1 MKRLLFIALI
11 FTFSSRLFAQHDHS
25 MHNMQKDTM
34 QKDSMPAMHHMNMHD
49 HKEMAMSSAYSL
61 SLPMNRNGSGT
72 SWLPDNAP
80 MYGYMLHKKEWMFMF
95 HGNVFVRYN
104 SQDIFKSG
112 SRGDS
117 KFDAPN
123 WFMAMGQRKVGKNG
137 LFHFSTMFSL
147 DALTVGGY
155 GYPLLF
161 QTGETWKDK
170 PLVDR
175 QHPHDLFAELSVGYT
190 QRISKD
196 IDITGYFGYP
206 GEPALSATTFMHR
219 PSSLSNPDAPLGHH
233 WQDATHITFGVATL
247 GVRYKNWKLEGSSF
261 TGREPDENRYDFD
274 KMKFDSW
281 SGRLSFNPSAS
292 WSLQASHAFIKS
304 PESLHPEEDIH
315 RTTASAIYA
324 KRIAKDKLLNA
335 AAVWGY
341 NYIND
346 HHKEHSA
353 LAEASYVAKKNTVY
367 GKYEWVQKSAEELNL
382 NEDQYGHDSRF
393 PVHAVT
399 AGYARTLVSFAKT
412 NLSIG
417 AQTTLYI
424 VSNDLKDLYGKT
436 PVAGEIYLR
445 ISPGLM
451 R

>member
-1 MKRLLFIALI
+1 MKRLLFIFLFFNF
-11 FTFSSRLFAQHDHS
+11 FTTILFAQHDHS
-25 MHNMQKDTM
+25 MQNMSKDT
-34 QKDSMPAMHHMNMHD
+34 MPAMHHMNMHE

-123 WFMAMGQRKVGKNG
+123 WFMAMAQRKVGKNG

-147 DALTVGGY
+147 DALTIGGY

-161 QTGETWKDK
+161 QTGETWKGK

-190 QRISKD
+190 QRINKNVD
-196 IDITGYFGYP
+196 VFGYFGYP
-206 GEPALSATTFMHR
+206 GEPALSAPTFMHR

-274 KMKFDSW
+274 KMRFDSW

-304 PESLHPEEDIH
+304 PESLHPEEDVH

-324 KRIAKDKLLNA
+324 HRMGSDKLLNA

-341 NYIND
+341 NYID
-346 HHKEHSA
+346 EHHKEHSA

-382 NEDQYGHDSRF
+382 DEGQYGHDSRF
-393 PVHAVT
+393 PVHAIT
-399 AGYARTLVSFAKT
+399 AGYARALFTLANT
-412 NLSIG
+412 NLSLG
-417 AQTTLYI
+417 AQTTLYV

>member
-1 MKRLLFIALI
+1 MKRLLFTLLFFS
-11 FTFSSRLFAQHDHS
+11 FTATRLFAQHDHS
-25 MHNMQKDTM
+25 MHNMSMMEDT
-34 QKDSMPAMHHMNMHD
+34 MPAMHHMDMHE
-49 HKEMAMSSAYSL
+49 HKNMAMSSAYSL

-80 MYGYMLHKKEWMFMF
+80 MYGYMLHQKKWMFMF
-95 HGNVFVRYN
+95 HGNVFLRYN

-147 DALTVGGY
+147 DALTIGGY

-161 QTGETWKDK
+161 QTGETWKGK

-175 QHPHDLFAELSVGYT
+175 QHPHDLFDELSVGYT
-190 QRISKD
+190 QRINKNV
-196 IDITGYFGYP
+196 DITGYFGYP
-206 GEPALSATTFMHR
+206 GEPALSAATFMHR

-304 PESLHPEEDIH
+304 PEALHPEEDIH

-324 KRIAKDKLLNA
+324 HRIGNDKLLNA

-341 NYIND
+341 NYVD
-346 HHKEHSA
+346 EHHKENSA
-353 LAEASYVAKKNTVY
+353 LAEASYVAKKNTAY

-382 NEDQYGHDSRF
+382 NEDEYGHDSRF
-393 PVHAVT
+393 PVHAIT
-399 AGYARTLVSFAKT
+399 AGYARTLASFAKT
-412 NLSIG
+412 NISVG
-417 AQTTLYI
+417 AQTTLYV
-424 VSNDLKDLYGKT
+424 VSDDLKDLYGKT